1 VGLVVKLLVELGFAG
16 LQKGVDASLRW
27 HDAGWVGQGV
37 GFEGFFLPGGMGR
50 VLALF
55 LLALFLLMSGV

>member
-1 VGLVVKLLVELGFAG
+1 MFRLWGWLLSCWLSLVFAG

-27 HDAGWVGQGV
+27 HDAGWAGQGV

-55 LLALFLLMSGV
+55 LLITGI